1 MITMKGAAVSAKLKE
16 QVEKG
21 LETLTWVP
29 KLTIIRVGE
38 NPDDISYE
46 KGATKKLT
54 SFGLEVESKVF
65 PGDISDEAFKKE
77 FAAINADASVDG
89 ILMLRPLPKQ
99 INEQDIEKMI
109 DPAKDLDGISPVNIA
124 KVFSGDTSGFA
135 PCTAEAVVCMLK
147 MNDIALSGKRVA
159 VVGRSMVVGRPLS
172 MLLLHENA
180 TVTICHSRTASLPE
194 VCREADIL
202 TACVGKAAMINH
214 TYVKKDAVVI
224 DVGINID
231 ENGKLCGDVDFA
243 DLEGTASAA
252 TPVPGGVGG
261 VTTAVLAQHLVRA
274 ARMKQKNGRNF
285 FMRKMGMMRNR
296 MAFLLAAGTMTMTSA
311 AGLAGCTS
319 APASVTVQSAEN
331 TGITVTSQEKI
342 KAEPDIA
349 EITYSVYSQAA
360 DASTC
365 QSENQTD
372 LDAVLALLKEK
383 GIADTSVQTSGLG
396 LNPIYDWDNGK
407 KITGYEMTTEVVV
420 SDVAI
425 EDAGAIISDSVN
437 AGINSID
444 SVQYQCS
451 NFDEIYQEALKKAIE
466 SARVKAEAMAEAG
479 GCKLGTMTNVQ
490 EYSSGQQARYYD
502 TSYSSGMAMKETAM
516 EDAGAGRNLMPGQV
530 DVEAEVSATFSIQ

>member
-65 PGDISDEAFKKE
+65 PGDISDEAFKRE

-147 MNDIALSGKRVA
+147 MNDIALSGKRGA
-159 VVGRSMVVGRPLS
+159 V
-172 MLLLHENA
+172 
-180 TVTICHSRTASLPE
+180 VTICHSRTASLPE

-224 DVGINID
+224 DVGINVD

-274 ARMKQKNGRNF
+274 ARMKQEKN
-285 FMRKMGMMRNR
+285 
-296 MAFLLAAGTMTMTSA
+296 
-311 AGLAGCTS
+311 
-319 APASVTVQSAEN
+319 
-331 TGITVTSQEKI
+331 
-342 KAEPDIA
+342 
-349 EITYSVYSQAA
+349 
-360 DASTC
+360 
-365 QSENQTD
+365 
-372 LDAVLALLKEK
+372 
-383 GIADTSVQTSGLG
+383 
-396 LNPIYDWDNGK
+396 
-407 KITGYEMTTEVVV
+407 
-420 SDVAI
+420 
-425 EDAGAIISDSVN
+425 
-437 AGINSID
+437 
-444 SVQYQCS
+444 S
-451 NFDEIYQEALKKAIE
+451 NK
-466 SARVKAEAMAEAG
+466 
-479 GCKLGTMTNVQ
+479 
-490 EYSSGQQARYYD
+490 
-502 TSYSSGMAMKETAM
+502 
-516 EDAGAGRNLMPGQV
+516 
-530 DVEAEVSATFSIQ
+530 

>member
-1 MITMKGAAVSAKLKE
+1 
-16 QVEKG
+16 
-21 LETLTWVP
+21 
-29 KLTIIRVGE
+29 
-38 NPDDISYE
+38 
-46 KGATKKLT
+46 
-54 SFGLEVESKVF
+54 
-65 PGDISDEAFKKE
+65 
-77 FAAINADASVDG
+77 
-89 ILMLRPLPKQ
+89 
-99 INEQDIEKMI
+99 
-109 DPAKDLDGISPVNIA
+109 
-124 KVFSGDTSGFA
+124 
-135 PCTAEAVVCMLK
+135 
-147 MNDIALSGKRVA
+147 
-159 VVGRSMVVGRPLS
+159 
-172 MLLLHENA
+172 
-180 TVTICHSRTASLPE
+180 
-194 VCREADIL
+194 
-202 TACVGKAAMINH
+202 
-214 TYVKKDAVVI
+214 
-224 DVGINID
+224 
-231 ENGKLCGDVDFA
+231 
-243 DLEGTASAA
+243 
-252 TPVPGGVGG
+252 
-261 VTTAVLAQHLVRA
+261 
-274 ARMKQKNGRNF
+274 
-285 FMRKMGMMRNR
+285 MRKMGMMRNR
-296 MAFLLAAGTMTMTSA
+296 MAVLLAAGTMTMTSA

-383 GIADTSVQTSGLG
+383 RIADTSVQTSGLG

-444 SVQYQCS
+444 SV
-451 NFDEIYQEALKKAIE
+451 
-466 SARVKAEAMAEAG
+466 RVKAEAMAEAG

-502 TSYSSGMAMKETAM
+502 TSYSSGMAMKEMAM

>member
-1 MITMKGAAVSAKLKE
+1 M
-16 QVEKG
+16 
-21 LETLTWVP
+21 
-29 KLTIIRVGE
+29 
-38 NPDDISYE
+38 
-46 KGATKKLT
+46 
-54 SFGLEVESKVF
+54 
-65 PGDISDEAFKKE
+65 
-77 FAAINADASVDG
+77 
-89 ILMLRPLPKQ
+89 
-99 INEQDIEKMI
+99 
-109 DPAKDLDGISPVNIA
+109 
-124 KVFSGDTSGFA
+124 
-135 PCTAEAVVCMLK
+135 
-147 MNDIALSGKRVA
+147 
-159 VVGRSMVVGRPLS
+159 
-172 MLLLHENA
+172 
-180 TVTICHSRTASLPE
+180 
-194 VCREADIL
+194 
-202 TACVGKAAMINH
+202 
-214 TYVKKDAVVI
+214 
-224 DVGINID
+224 
-231 ENGKLCGDVDFA
+231 DFA

-274 ARMKQKNGRNF
+274 AWMKQEKIVINKRKKVKRKAIHFLSFSGITIVRMTVYQLLLRKVRTHCGVELTDETENGRNF
-285 FMRKMGMMRNR
+285 YEKMGMMRNR

-451 NFDEIYQEALKKAIE
+451 NFDEIYQEALKKPLSRRA
-466 SARVKAEAMAEAG
+466 
-479 GCKLGTMTNVQ
+479 
-490 EYSSGQQARYYD
+490 
-502 TSYSSGMAMKETAM
+502 
-516 EDAGAGRNLMPGQV
+516 
-530 DVEAEVSATFSIQ
+530 

>member
-1 MITMKGAAVSAKLKE
+1 
-16 QVEKG
+16 
-21 LETLTWVP
+21 
-29 KLTIIRVGE
+29 
-38 NPDDISYE
+38 
-46 KGATKKLT
+46 
-54 SFGLEVESKVF
+54 
-65 PGDISDEAFKKE
+65 
-77 FAAINADASVDG
+77 
-89 ILMLRPLPKQ
+89 
-99 INEQDIEKMI
+99 
-109 DPAKDLDGISPVNIA
+109 
-124 KVFSGDTSGFA
+124 
-135 PCTAEAVVCMLK
+135 
-147 MNDIALSGKRVA
+147 
-159 VVGRSMVVGRPLS
+159 
-172 MLLLHENA
+172 
-180 TVTICHSRTASLPE
+180 
-194 VCREADIL
+194 
-202 TACVGKAAMINH
+202 
-214 TYVKKDAVVI
+214 
-224 DVGINID
+224 
-231 ENGKLCGDVDFA
+231 
-243 DLEGTASAA
+243 
-252 TPVPGGVGG
+252 
-261 VTTAVLAQHLVRA
+261 
-274 ARMKQKNGRNF
+274 
-285 FMRKMGMMRNR
+285 MMRNR
-296 MAFLLAAGTMTMTSA
+296 MAVLLAAGTMTMTSA

-407 KITGYEMTTEVVV
+407 K
-420 SDVAI
+420 
-425 EDAGAIISDSVN
+425 AIISDSVN

-502 TSYSSGMAMKETAM
+502 TSYSSGMAMKEMAM

>member
-1 MITMKGAAVSAKLKE
+1 
-16 QVEKG
+16 
-21 LETLTWVP
+21 
-29 KLTIIRVGE
+29 
-38 NPDDISYE
+38 
-46 KGATKKLT
+46 
-54 SFGLEVESKVF
+54 
-65 PGDISDEAFKKE
+65 
-77 FAAINADASVDG
+77 
-89 ILMLRPLPKQ
+89 
-99 INEQDIEKMI
+99 
-109 DPAKDLDGISPVNIA
+109 
-124 KVFSGDTSGFA
+124 
-135 PCTAEAVVCMLK
+135 
-147 MNDIALSGKRVA
+147 
-159 VVGRSMVVGRPLS
+159 
-172 MLLLHENA
+172 
-180 TVTICHSRTASLPE
+180 
-194 VCREADIL
+194 
-202 TACVGKAAMINH
+202 
-214 TYVKKDAVVI
+214 
-224 DVGINID
+224 
-231 ENGKLCGDVDFA
+231 
-243 DLEGTASAA
+243 
-252 TPVPGGVGG
+252 
-261 VTTAVLAQHLVRA
+261 
-274 ARMKQKNGRNF
+274 
-285 FMRKMGMMRNR
+285 MRKMGMMRNR
-296 MAFLLAAGTMTMTSA
+296 MAVLLAAGTMTMTSA

-372 LDAVLALLKEK
+372 LDAVLALLKDEK
-383 GIADTSVQTSGLG
+383 DIQTNNVG

>member
-1 MITMKGAAVSAKLKE
+1 
-16 QVEKG
+16 
-21 LETLTWVP
+21 
-29 KLTIIRVGE
+29 
-38 NPDDISYE
+38 
-46 KGATKKLT
+46 
-54 SFGLEVESKVF
+54 
-65 PGDISDEAFKKE
+65 
-77 FAAINADASVDG
+77 
-89 ILMLRPLPKQ
+89 
-99 INEQDIEKMI
+99 
-109 DPAKDLDGISPVNIA
+109 
-124 KVFSGDTSGFA
+124 
-135 PCTAEAVVCMLK
+135 
-147 MNDIALSGKRVA
+147 
-159 VVGRSMVVGRPLS
+159 
-172 MLLLHENA
+172 
-180 TVTICHSRTASLPE
+180 
-194 VCREADIL
+194 
-202 TACVGKAAMINH
+202 
-214 TYVKKDAVVI
+214 
-224 DVGINID
+224 
-231 ENGKLCGDVDFA
+231 
-243 DLEGTASAA
+243 
-252 TPVPGGVGG
+252 
-261 VTTAVLAQHLVRA
+261 
-274 ARMKQKNGRNF
+274 
-285 FMRKMGMMRNR
+285 MRKMEMMRNR

>member
-46 KGATKKLT
+46 KGATKNLT

-65 PGDISDEAFKKE
+65 PGDISDEAFKRE

-224 DVGINID
+224 DVGINVD

-274 ARMKQKNGRNF
+274 ARMKQEKN
-285 FMRKMGMMRNR
+285 
-296 MAFLLAAGTMTMTSA
+296 
-311 AGLAGCTS
+311 
-319 APASVTVQSAEN
+319 
-331 TGITVTSQEKI
+331 
-342 KAEPDIA
+342 
-349 EITYSVYSQAA
+349 
-360 DASTC
+360 
-365 QSENQTD
+365 
-372 LDAVLALLKEK
+372 
-383 GIADTSVQTSGLG
+383 
-396 LNPIYDWDNGK
+396 
-407 KITGYEMTTEVVV
+407 
-420 SDVAI
+420 
-425 EDAGAIISDSVN
+425 
-437 AGINSID
+437 
-444 SVQYQCS
+444 S
-451 NFDEIYQEALKKAIE
+451 NK
-466 SARVKAEAMAEAG
+466 
-479 GCKLGTMTNVQ
+479 
-490 EYSSGQQARYYD
+490 
-502 TSYSSGMAMKETAM
+502 
-516 EDAGAGRNLMPGQV
+516 
-530 DVEAEVSATFSIQ
+530 

>member
-1 MITMKGAAVSAKLKE
+1 
-16 QVEKG
+16 
-21 LETLTWVP
+21 
-29 KLTIIRVGE
+29 
-38 NPDDISYE
+38 
-46 KGATKKLT
+46 
-54 SFGLEVESKVF
+54 
-65 PGDISDEAFKKE
+65 
-77 FAAINADASVDG
+77 
-89 ILMLRPLPKQ
+89 
-99 INEQDIEKMI
+99 
-109 DPAKDLDGISPVNIA
+109 
-124 KVFSGDTSGFA
+124 
-135 PCTAEAVVCMLK
+135 
-147 MNDIALSGKRVA
+147 
-159 VVGRSMVVGRPLS
+159 
-172 MLLLHENA
+172 
-180 TVTICHSRTASLPE
+180 
-194 VCREADIL
+194 
-202 TACVGKAAMINH
+202 
-214 TYVKKDAVVI
+214 
-224 DVGINID
+224 
-231 ENGKLCGDVDFA
+231 
-243 DLEGTASAA
+243 
-252 TPVPGGVGG
+252 
-261 VTTAVLAQHLVRA
+261 
-274 ARMKQKNGRNF
+274 
-285 FMRKMGMMRNR
+285 MRKMGMMRNR
-296 MAFLLAAGTMTMTSA
+296 MAFLLVAGTMTMTSA

-425 EDAGAIISDSVN
+425 EDAGAIISDSV
-437 AGINSID
+437 
-444 SVQYQCS
+444 QYQCS

>member
-1 MITMKGAAVSAKLKE
+1 
-16 QVEKG
+16 
-21 LETLTWVP
+21 
-29 KLTIIRVGE
+29 
-38 NPDDISYE
+38 
-46 KGATKKLT
+46 
-54 SFGLEVESKVF
+54 
-65 PGDISDEAFKKE
+65 
-77 FAAINADASVDG
+77 
-89 ILMLRPLPKQ
+89 
-99 INEQDIEKMI
+99 
-109 DPAKDLDGISPVNIA
+109 
-124 KVFSGDTSGFA
+124 
-135 PCTAEAVVCMLK
+135 
-147 MNDIALSGKRVA
+147 
-159 VVGRSMVVGRPLS
+159 
-172 MLLLHENA
+172 
-180 TVTICHSRTASLPE
+180 
-194 VCREADIL
+194 
-202 TACVGKAAMINH
+202 
-214 TYVKKDAVVI
+214 
-224 DVGINID
+224 
-231 ENGKLCGDVDFA
+231 
-243 DLEGTASAA
+243 
-252 TPVPGGVGG
+252 
-261 VTTAVLAQHLVRA
+261 
-274 ARMKQKNGRNF
+274 
-285 FMRKMGMMRNR
+285 MRKMGMMRNR
-296 MAFLLAAGTMTMTSA
+296 MAFLLAAGTMTKTSA